1 MDGDFSMRNPTQLE
15 EHAGPSIPGLSLM
28 KPSIPRRQLVPSENE
43 ISSGSGL
50 LDTLMQHVDSQSG
63 VRGQEEEQITGETL
77 VTKQGTQETAGCA
90 PSSEDNTAT
99 RAASLVAEEGFLDEG
114 RHASDAGQTGT
125 GVVTNNEHECS
136 FTPGVETGAPAST
149 EQNGRYIAN
158 ERLVEKPEDKVDGKM
173 ALPNTSV
180 ATAREEEYAGVT
192 DNTSHR
198 QDASSAP
205 APKAASPQHPTPP
218 TVSTSLLDDSRQE
231 LTVKNGESVNVN
243 GNHRVGQKEESQ
255 DRTAMEEPPNQ
266 NSTTTRLN
274 AVRVD
279 EDGGFMVEKANFS
292 DGLSSFGVHD
302 HSAEGL
308 DGNRSLPNA
317 RQEEH
322 GTSQP
327 DAPGPNVGAE
337 IRTTQVEV
345 NEAEQ
350 RANDA
355 MTTGNELG
363 KQENRHLEMSTEAA
377 TTAASLREQ
386 LPSTSIVEQPQNDQ
400 GGQDAEWEVDSSPI
414 DSSSDSDSTS
424 DTTSTDDSDEGDVDV
439 DGDYA
444 MLDPEEQARIL
455 MQGDGGSD
463 DEGNAKSGAK
473 GGTTHLRTANEKP
486 EEVVPKPDIQVTEDM
501 TIEELGSVEAIVEN
515 AVLVKAKTSGEY
527 RVLESNSLLCLQ
539 NRSVVGVVSETLGRV
554 QQPLYTIRFTNEEA
568 IKEAGLG
575 SKNTP
580 VYYVEQHST
589 FVFTQPLRAVKGSDA
604 SNFHDEEVDA
614 EEMEFSDDEA
624 EAEHKRHLK
633 LKKQGR
639 KDERNDRSRYGRGN
653 RGALMNGHAR
663 RTSSVNADTAA
674 EMNYDDISPIDEDGY
689 TPLARPTNLHE
700 MMGRGEAPLEGRQ
713 PVPSSDRGYDRGRG
727 RGRGRGD
734 RGRGDRGNRGDRS
747 GRGRVGRGRPN
758 DNQPPERKGSLSNSQ
773 QASPTRKPEAG
784 SSPRTS
790 AHGNQH
796 QHQHQHQQP
805 PQQPQ
810 PPTFALPPIPPP
822 SQYPYPQMPPQP
834 PHAPFSYQKPTLPH
848 APTIAPQA
856 SSYSTFS
863 PSPISPLPQT
873 HLNFNHYAPQ
883 HNQHNQHHPPAQAY
897 HPYQPSQQQ
906 IQPPYQDHSQQWQG
920 PFHGGQQGQGQQGHQ
935 PQMPPPGS
943 HINPAFFSRR

>member
-1 MDGDFSMRNPTQLE
+1 MGDDFTMSNPTQLE

-28 KPSIPRRQLVPSENE
+28 KPSIPKRQPDQSENE
-43 ISSGSGL
+43 IPSGSGL

-63 VRGQEEEQITGETL
+63 VRGSAL
-77 VTKQGTQETAGCA
+77 
-90 PSSEDNTAT
+90 SSEDNTAT
-99 RAASLVAEEGFLDEG
+99 RAASLVAEEGVLEEG
-114 RHASDAGQTGT
+114 RRTSDAGQTGT
-125 GVVTNNEHECS
+125 GDVTNNEHECS
-136 FTPGVETGAPAST
+136 STSVVGMGTPAST
-149 EQNGRYIAN
+149 EENGRYIAN
-158 ERLVEKPEDKVDGKM
+158 GRLVEKPEDKVDGKM

-180 ATAREEEYAGVT
+180 ATVREEEYAGLT
-192 DNTSHR
+192 DTSSHE

-205 APKAASPQHPTPP
+205 APKAASPRHPTPP
-218 TVSTSLLDDSRQE
+218 TVSTTLLDDSRQE
-231 LTVKNGESVNVN
+231 PTVKDEESVNVN
-243 GNHRVGQKEESQ
+243 GTHHVGQKEESQ
-255 DRTAMEEPPNQ
+255 DRTALEEPQNQ
-266 NSTTTRLN
+266 NSTATSLN
-274 AVRVD
+274 EVRVD
-279 EDGGFMVEKANFS
+279 EDGGFMVEKANS
-292 DGLSSFGVHD
+292 GDALSSFGVHD
-302 HSAEGL
+302 QTAEGL
-308 DGNRSLPNA
+308 DENRSLPNA

-322 GTSQP
+322 GASQT
-327 DAPGPNVGAE
+327 DAPGPNVEAE
-337 IRTTQVEV
+337 IRTTQVET

-350 RANDA
+350 RATDA
-355 MTTGNELG
+355 MTTENELG
-363 KQENRHLEMSTEAA
+363 KQENRYLEISTEAD
-377 TTAASLREQ
+377 TPIASLREQ
-386 LPSTSIVEQPQNDQ
+386 LPAISIIEQPQNDQ
-400 GGQDAEWEVDSSPI
+400 GGQDAEWEADSSPI

-424 DTTSTDDSDEGDVDV
+424 DTTSTDDSDEDDVDV

-463 DEGNAKSGAK
+463 DEGNARSGAK

-501 TIEELGSVEAIVEN
+501 RIEELGCVEAIVEN
-515 AVLVKAKTSGEY
+515 AVLIKAKTSGEY

-604 SNFHDEEVDA
+604 SNFHDEEVGA

-624 EAEHKRHLK
+624 EAEHKRRLK
-633 LKKQGR
+633 LKKQSR
-639 KDERNDRSRYGRGN
+639 KDERNDRSGYGRGN
-653 RGALMNGHAR
+653 RGASMNGHAR
-663 RTSSVNADTAA
+663 RTSSVNGDTAA
-674 EMNYDDISPIDEDGY
+674 EMNYDDISPIVEDGY

-713 PVPSSDRGYDRGRG
+713 PVPFSDRGYDRGRG
-727 RGRGRGD
+727 RGRGRGNQ
-734 RGRGDRGNRGDRS
+734 GRGDRGNRGDRS

-758 DNQPPERKGSLSNSQ
+758 DNQPPDRKGSFSNSQ
-773 QASPTRKPEAG
+773 QASPTRKSEAS
-784 SSPRTS
+784 SSPKTS

-796 QHQHQHQQP
+796 QHQHQHQQS

-834 PHAPFSYQKPTLPH
+834 PHPPFSYQKPTLPH

-873 HLNFNHYAPQ
+873 HLNFNHYAT
-883 HNQHNQHHPPAQAY
+883 QHNQHHPPAQAY
-897 HPYQPSQQQ
+897 HPYQPQQQ
-906 IQPPYQDHSQQWQG
+906 HQPPYQDHSQQWQG
-920 PFHGGQQGQGQQGHQ
+920 PFHGGQQGQVQGHGQGQ
-935 PQMPPPGS
+935 PPMPPPGS
-943 HINPAFFSRR
+943 HINPAFFDALRQQRGGGGGGGGGGAGNWQDGR